1 MEKAKSTFLKLA
13 LAGAAACI
21 LAAGC
26 TVAQAHAAS
35 IPKSTKTPEAYRSA
49 YVTEKDTG
57 SVSPYKANLIMRKAR
72 KSASYVDG
80 IDVSAW
86 QGNVNWNKV
95 KAAGYKFAIIKIGG
109 TYGKTAYTPYT
120 DSKMAANINGAYAAG
135 LKVGV
140 YYWSEARTTAEA
152 KAEASRAVSLVAPY
166 KSKIS
171 LPIVMDYEFA
181 SGYRSSNY
189 YNSLKASKGAAAARQ
204 NSDSVIAAWMDTI
217 KTSGYTP
224 MFYSYRAMVDPS
236 FNSEYRIDAKKLDD
250 SYLFW
255 LAQYSSSNSY
265 TGKYEMWQYTSSG
278 SVPGISGRVDLNHWY
293 TSDLNK
299 FAGGSEPA
307 NYDETT
313 TASVDSVTPQSVS
326 LSWEKASGATKYLVQ
341 RKVSGGSYETIDT
354 VTGLSYTDKAVK
366 EGTKYWYRVIPCKG
380 SDKGTASSSVSAII
394 PESYKGKVSNLKAV
408 SSEDGTAETL
418 SWDKA
423 DGATAY
429 LVTLYDEDGS
439 TEWTVTDTEKTITTT
454 PGTSYTAS
462 VTPLKAGVAGTK
474 TEITF
479 KTNAPY
485 SETVKNLRVNKRARN
500 YISIA
505 WDKADGADKYYVYAS
520 DEKSGDYVKIG
531 TRKGTA
537 LTDKGVVRG
546 AGRWYK
552 VAPVQDGVEGKMS
565 DPLLAFSENSFT
577 VRDAKGTLMA
587 GKIDGVYVDANGN
600 PGTKPFTKTAVC
612 TGNYNLRKTAP
623 SGTTLVTLYKR
634 LNVTVLKG
642 KNTDTGYW
650 YQVKATKSGKTYT
663 GWIVSDGIEPAE

>member
-1 MEKAKSTFLKLA
+1 MEKTKVSCLKIA

-26 TVAQAHAAS
+26 TVMQAHAAS
-35 IPKSTKTPEAYRSA
+35 IPKSTKSPEAYRKI
-49 YVTEKDTG
+49 YVTKKDKA
-57 SVSPYKANLIMRKAR
+57 SVTPFKATMIKRAKKLSPYVN
-72 KSASYVDG
+72 G

-86 QGNVNWNKV
+86 QGNVNWAKV

-140 YYWSEARTTAEA
+140 YYWSEARTTSEA
-152 KAEASRAVSLVAPY
+152 KAEASRAVSLVSPY

-189 YNSLKASKGAAAARQ
+189 YNSLKASKGVTAARK
-204 NSDSVIAAWMDTI
+204 NSDTVISTWMDTI
-217 KTSGYTP
+217 KANGYTP

-236 FNSEYRIDAKKLDD
+236 FNSGARIDAKTLDD
-250 SYLFW
+250 NYLFW

-293 TSDLNK
+293 TSDVNK
-299 FAGGSEPA
+299 FAGESKPA
-307 NYDETT
+307 DYDETT
-313 TASVDSVTPQSVS
+313 SASVDAVTPQSVS

-341 RKVSGGSYETIDT
+341 RKVSGESYETIDT

-380 SDKGTASSSVSAII
+380 SDKGTASRSVSAVI
-394 PESYKGKVSNLKAV
+394 PESYKGKVSGLKAT
-408 SSEDGTAETL
+408 SSEEGTAETL
-418 SWDKA
+418 SWNKA
-423 DGATAY
+423 DGATEY
-429 LVTLYDEDGS
+429 LVTLYEEDGS
-439 TEWTVTDTEKTITTT
+439 TEWTVSDTEKVIFTD

-462 VTPLKAGVAGTK
+462 VTPIKSGVAGIK

-479 KTNAPY
+479 KTNTPSY
-485 SETVKNLRVNKRARN
+485 SEMVKNLRVNKRTRD
-500 YISIA
+500 YVSIA
-505 WDKADGADKYYVYAS
+505 WNKTDGADKYYVYAS
-520 DEKSGDYVKIG
+520 DEKNGDYTKIG

-537 LTDKGVVRG
+537 FTDKNMVRG

-552 VAPVQDGVEGKMS
+552 VAPVKDGIEGRMS
-565 DPLLAFSENSFT
+565 DPLLAFSENAFS
-577 VRDAKGTLMA
+577 VRDAKGTVMA
-587 GKIDGVYVDANGN
+587 GKIDGVYVDAAGDS
-600 PGTKPFTKTAVC
+600 GTKPYTKSAVC

-623 SGTTLVTLYKR
+623 SGDRVVTLYKGIK
-634 LNVTVLKG
+634 VTVLRG
-642 KNTDTGYW
+642 KNTNSGYW

-663 GWIVSDGIEPAE
+663 GWIVSDGIEPEE